1 MRRPQ
6 RGRRGLLLPALLLL
20 ATTAC
25 SSSRREEAMPNG
37 GGDTTIPATSP
48 AITGTVTAVDGDRIR
63 VEENPAD
70 SSGSAKASVRIIAGE
85 TRVVRRSGA
94 SATGADIIE
103 GSRVSV
109 WFVGPV
115 MESYPV
121 QARGGVVVIE

>member
-1 MRRPQ
+1 M
-6 RGRRGLLLPALLLL
+6 RGRRRGRQGTLLSALVLL
-20 ATTAC
+20 ATAAC
-25 SSSRREEAMPNG
+25 SSSSREDAMPNRG
-37 GGDTTIPATSP
+37 ADTTIPAASP
-48 AITGTVTAVDGDRIR
+48 TITGTVTAVDGERIR

-70 SSGSAKASVRIIAGE
+70 SSGSAKASVRIIPGE
-85 TRVVRRSGA
+85 TRIMRRSGA
-94 SATGADIIE
+94 RATVTDIAK